1 MMTSHEN
8 RRFFSAILRYVIAS
22 ISSQNLL
29 IRVRK
34 SKLLWAERIARV
46 LMFLVLFSFRLY
58 SRVPR
63 SLPHPPKKKENSV
76 WWSLLRNNLAQTLS
90 MIKHFFFYNVNSGL
104 FMIFLPA
111 CNVYFI
117 CLQCFNCIL
126 IEKPDRGRVNKGIV
140 VHCL

>member
-1 MMTSHEN
+1 MASHEN

-34 SKLLWAERIARV
+34 SKLLWAEHIARV

-63 SLPHPPKKKENSV
+63 SLPTPKKEKK
-76 WWSLLRNNLAQTLS
+76 LR
-90 MIKHFFFYNVNSGL
+90 M
-104 FMIFLPA
+104 
-111 CNVYFI
+111 
-117 CLQCFNCIL
+117 
-126 IEKPDRGRVNKGIV
+126 V
-140 VHCL
+140 VIIT